1 MSPLPAIYS
10 QIEPLLR
17 WNHHCPHPMDGSPQC
32 WPSLPSLSSYTD
44 NPSCS
49 APSHDT
55 QNITSLNLP
64 LDLFS
69 STRLLRLAV
78 NPAAVGTSCNSGK
91 LFFSSLDF
99 RALET
104 SLSDI

>member
-49 APSHDT
+49 APSQGTH
-55 QNITSLNLP
+55 NM
-64 LDLFS
+64 
-69 STRLLRLAV
+69 RLLWTC
-78 NPAAVGTSCNSGK
+78 PGTSCSFSVNFPSPSNLLQSAHPAHPENS
-91 LFFSSLDF
+91 SSTLS
-99 RALET
+99 T
-104 SLSDI
+104 SANWRRHQAI